1 MSTADILVPPLFQ
14 VVRTQDLPTTLRT
27 SAVSL
32 LAQCAKTNPLALL
45 PYAADLSEAMVDLLQ
60 VETVSAAPRQ
70 ERQQAPDGEREDKAS
85 NDEAAET
92 TPSSPPVPET
102 MDAQPTS
109 KNSKF
114 PPLRRAAL
122 HFLTLLIQA
131 CTERLYDSGAND
143 ALAFPARL
151 VRRAKTTLGYVAA
164 TDADGTVR
172 VMAREAQEG
181 LEQLGEAMVGV

>member
-1 MSTADILVPPLFQ
+1 
-14 VVRTQDLPTTLRT
+14 
-27 SAVSL
+27 
-32 LAQCAKTNPLALL
+32 
-45 PYAADLSEAMVDLLQ
+45 MVDLLQ
-60 VETVSAAPRQ
+60 VETVPAPPRRERAAP
-70 ERQQAPDGEREDKAS
+70 EQAPDGEREDKAFE
-85 NDEAAET
+85 DGAA
-92 TPSSPPVPET
+92 PSPPAVVPET
-102 MDAQPTS
+102 MDAEPTS
-109 KNSKF
+109 KNTKF

-151 VRRAKTTLGYVAA
+151 LRRAKTTLGYVAA
-164 TDADGTVR
+164 TDADGIVR